1 MSTTKVNQSFEPYK
15 IAEEPNFLSK
25 ISKTTT
31 LQQIQNLTQVLL
43 KRSNNAQKI
52 KFSAKNFFSKCEQ
65 IYSFCGSVYIY

>member
-1 MSTTKVNQSFEPYK
+1 MSTTKVNQSFESYK

-65 IYSFCGSVYIY
+65 MYSFCGFVYIY